1 MKNLILWMLML
12 LINFAFIL
20 YFYKKYGKNG
30 LYAYLPVTI
39 ILAQIQ
45 VNKTIEIGG
54 FTSTLG
60 NIMYGSS
67 FLITDILSE
76 KYGVKAAGK
85 AVKIGLLTT
94 IAATIL
100 FQLSVA
106 FTPAPSDYSQD
117 AMKIIFGP
125 ISRFTIASLICYWVS
140 QNIDIHLFE
149 KIKEKFPENK
159 YLWLRNNG
167 STLFSQLIDSALFTY
182 LAFYLSFSIFGFDY
196 VGLYDKQIS
205 LEIFVTTYLLKFV
218 VGIFDTPFIYIAKRM
233 NNKSDTVSTTE

>member
-1 MKNLILWMLML
+1 MKNLTLWSVML

-54 FTSTLG
+54 LTSTLG

-76 KYGVKAAGK
+76 KYGKKDAAK
-85 AVKIGLLTT
+85 AVHIGLITT

-106 FTPAPSDYSQD
+106 FVPSASDYSQD
-117 AMKIIFGP
+117 AMKTIFGP
-125 ISRFTIASLICYWVS
+125 LSRFTIASLICYVIS
-140 QNIDIHLFE
+140 QNFDIHLFE
-149 KIKEKFPENK
+149 KIKSRFPETK
-159 YLWLRNNG
+159 HLWLRNNG
-167 STLFSQLIDSALFTY
+167 STLVSQLIDSALFTY
-182 LAFYLSFSIFGFDY
+182 LAFYMSFNIFGFEY
-196 VGLYDKQIS
+196 IGLYDAQIS
-205 LEIFVTTYLLKFV
+205 FEIFITTYLLKFV
-218 VGIFDTPFIYIAKRM
+218 VGIFDTPFIYIAKKM
-233 NNKSDTVSTTE
+233 HKEKI